1 MFTLHSFIFHFS
13 LFHFSLFTP
22 SFFTLHSFTFHFFLY
37 FCSMNHMQR
46 LLSVYP
52 QREARAL
59 YMLVMEVAFGL
70 TPTQVLTGKDNE
82 LSSDKQALLQNII
95 DRLLRKE
102 PVQYILGQADFCGH
116 TFLVAPGVLIPRPE
130 TEGLVRLIGQQC
142 ATPCTVLDIGTGSGC
157 IAVSLALM
165 GHKVTAMDVSA
176 DALGIAR
183 ENAERLQANVDFLQE
198 DILHPT
204 PTQQQWDVI
213 VSNPPYIC
221 QKEAAQMDSN
231 VLDYEPHLALFVP
244 DDNPLLFYRAI
255 AQYAAG
261 HLTANGRLFF
271 EINQAYPS
279 DTATLLEQTGFCQA
293 EVHTDCFDKPRFI
306 SAIKA

>member
-1 MFTLHSFIFHFS
+1 MFT
-13 LFHFSLFTP
+13 
-22 SFFTLHSFTFHFFLY
+22 FFLY
-37 FCSMNHMQR
+37 FCSMNPMQR

-82 LSSDKQALLQNII
+82 LSSDKRALLQNII

-102 PVQYILGQADFCGH
+102 PVQYILGQSDFCGH
-116 TFLVAPGVLIPRPE
+116 TFYVAPGVLIPRPE
-130 TEGLVRLIGQQC
+130 TEGLVRLIGQQFP
-142 ATPCTVLDIGTGSGC
+142 TPCTILDIGTGSGC

-176 DALGIAR
+176 DALSIAR
-183 ENAERLQANVDFLQE
+183 ENARRLQADILFLQE

-213 VSNPPYIC
+213 VSNPPYVC

-244 DDNPLLFYRAI
+244 DSDPLLFYRAI
-255 AQYAAG
+255 ALYAIK
-261 HLTANGRLFF
+261 HLTANGCLYF
-271 EINQAYPS
+271 EINQAYPAETTS
-279 DTATLLEQTGFCQA
+279 LLEQTGFSKIEA
-293 EVHTDCFDKPRFI
+293 HTDCFDKPRFI

>member
-1 MFTLHSFIFHFS
+1 MFNVQC
-13 LFHFSLFTP
+13 
-22 SFFTLHSFTFHFFLY
+22 FLY
-37 FCSMNHMQR
+37 FCSMNPMQR

-116 TFLVAPGVLIPRPE
+116 TFHVAPGVLIPRPE
-130 TEGLVRLIGQQC
+130 TEGLVRLIGQQSP
-142 ATPCTVLDIGTGSGC
+142 TPCTILDIGTGSGC

-183 ENAERLQANVDFLQE
+183 ENTERLQADVVFRQE

-213 VSNPPYIC
+213 VSNPPYVC

-244 DDNPLLFYRAI
+244 DDDPLLFYRAI
-255 AQYAAG
+255 AHYATG
-261 HLTANGRLFF
+261 HLTANGRLYF

-279 DTATLLEQTGFCQA
+279 ETASLLEQTGFCQV

>member
-1 MFTLHSFIFHFS
+1 
-13 LFHFSLFTP
+13 
-22 SFFTLHSFTFHFFLY
+22 
-37 FCSMNHMQR
+37 MQR

-82 LSSDKQALLQNII
+82 LSSDKRALLQNII

-102 PVQYILGQADFCGH
+102 PVQYILGQSDFCGH
-116 TFLVAPGVLIPRPE
+116 TFYVAPGVLIPRPE
-130 TEGLVRLIGQQC
+130 TEGLVRLIGQQFP
-142 ATPCTVLDIGTGSGC
+142 TPCTILDIGTGSGC

-176 DALGIAR
+176 DALSIAR
-183 ENAERLQANVDFLQE
+183 ENARRLQADILFLQE

-213 VSNPPYIC
+213 VSNPPYVC
-221 QKEAAQMDSN
+221 QREAGQMDSN

-244 DDNPLLFYRAI
+244 DSDPLLFYRAI
-255 AQYAAG
+255 ALYAIK
-261 HLTANGRLFF
+261 HLTANGCLYF
-271 EINQAYPS
+271 EINQAYPAETTS
-279 DTATLLEQTGFCQA
+279 LLEQTGFSKIEA
-293 EVHTDCFDKPRFI
+293 HTDCFDKPRFI